1 MVFCGTFRHQYA
13 FTNDLLWPDPHSIP
27 VHIIRRLRLRALLE
41 SAEENLTA
49 GGIQHHLQSQS
60 TDGILLGPL
69 LKPT

>member
-1 MVFCGTFRHQYA
+1 MVFCGTFGHQYA
-13 FTNDLLWPDPHSIP
+13 FTNDLLRPDPHSIP

-49 GGIQHHLQSQS
+49 GGVQPHLQPQGA
-60 TDGILLGPL
+60 DGILLRPL